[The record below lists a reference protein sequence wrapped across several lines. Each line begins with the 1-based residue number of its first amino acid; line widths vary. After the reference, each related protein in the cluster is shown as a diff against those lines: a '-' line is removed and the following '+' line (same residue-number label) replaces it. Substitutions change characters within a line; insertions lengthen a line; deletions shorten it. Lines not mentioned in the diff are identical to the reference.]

1 VSARPALAHPS
12 PRVSRGGFGAYAVAL
27 VVVALDQLSKAW
39 VLGPLHLA
47 ERGAVPVFAFVRFS
61 LVWNRG
67 FSFGLLSQ
75 SSLARWGLFAFSVA
89 VAAALAVWAARVVRA
104 VPALGLGL
112 IIGGALGNA
121 VDRLRLGAVVDFIDV
136 TRLGFF
142 PWVFN
147 VADSAITVGV
157 ILLLADSLLARSE
170 PAGRR

>member
-1 VSARPALAHPS
+1 VTTLPATS
-12 PRVSRGGFGAYAVAL
+12 RVSPGGFGAYAVA
-27 VVVALDQLSKAW
+27 VVVIVLDQLSKAW

-47 ERGAVPVFAFVRFS
+47 ARSMVPVVAFLRFS

-75 SSLARWGLFAFSVA
+75 TGFARWGLSVFSVA
-89 VAAALAVWAARVVRA
+89 VAIALAVWAARIRRPF
-104 VPALGLGL
+104 PALGLGL

-121 VDRLRLGAVVDFIDV
+121 VDRVRLGAVVDFIDV
-136 TRLGFF
+136 SRLGFF

-157 ILLLADSLLARSE
+157 ILLLADSLFTKTGLHDR
-170 PAGRR
+170 